1 MLALFG
7 PTATGKSTVAHA
19 LALALGGEVVVAD
32 PFQRY
37 RGLEIASDA
46 PDDAE
51 MAQVRYHLVRDLELH
66 EDSTAGE
73 FAESSHAV
81 IDALL
86 DAGRLPIVAGGTGLY
101 VRAALCDLQMRPA
114 PPDDVRAWAEA
125 LGADPPRARAELA
138 RLDPAA
144 VDAVDTANPR
154 RLVRALERAATGDAG
169 APGDIWSAP
178 PRHPTLV
185 VGLDRPRDVLVS
197 LIAQRV
203 QRELDDGLVGELEAA
218 AVHAG
223 LARGPQQVIGM
234 REVRALQDGE
244 MSPDAL
250 PEALAARTRRLA
262 RMQRTWMRRMAPDA
276 VIDLGD
282 RPAADGVP
290 EVLALWRRCLEGV
303 G

>member
-46 PDDAE
+46 PGDDE
-51 MAQVRYHLVRDLELH
+51 MAQVRYHLVRDLDLH
-66 EDSTAGE
+66 DDSTAGE
-73 FAESSHAV
+73 FAESAHGV

-101 VRAALCDLQMRPA
+101 LRAALCDLQMRPA

-125 LGADPPRARAELA
+125 LGADPQRARAELA
-138 RLDPAA
+138 RLDPSA
-144 VDAVDTANPR
+144 VHSVDTANPR

-169 APGDIWSAP
+169 APGDIWSNP

-185 VGLDRPRDVLVS
+185 VGLDRPRDVLAS

-218 AVHAG
+218 AAHPG

-234 REVRALQDGE
+234 REVRAVRDGG
-244 MSPDAL
+244 MSVDAL

-290 EVLALWRRCLEGV
+290 EVLAVWRRCLEGV